1 MSQNGEVSKNY
12 VIWTLVLAIVFSL
25 LFITGVFFIT
35 YGSIIPL
42 IAMLIIGIVLVLVSG
57 FMCVLMWIA
66 FNTSWKTY
74 KRKK

>member
-1 MSQNGEVSKNY
+1 GEVSKNY